1 MVEIGGGGGADL
13 GGADYGGADMVVG
26 MVQVV
31 VAVDVIIGVSGSDDH
46 L

>member
-13 GGADYGGADMVVG
+13 GGADYCGADMVVG